1 MPRFAR
7 SLDGSGTTPPSLR
20 RPRTE
25 SAEASIALLQ
35 AYLRIENILA
45 GHGVHVRR
53 FFAANGQA
61 LYGAEYDSE
70 YDTATNRTVLVWRRQ
85 APVGQATEVLRPGD
99 PGYLTA
105 GERGYLASMRRL
117 LRMIRRSPR
126 LERVLVMDDDVR
138 FHCQL
143 SSKLAAL
150 LEEPRCDGSGVLLLG
165 VRATPAVPH
174 ATISRTPTARPLPRR
189 TPAITSPAPTVAHC
203 SSRLQAAIFSQGSL
217 RPRGRR
223 GSCRALELD
232 SGGRAAAQSGGTAT
246 PPPLEQPNPTTKPNP
261 TNQPNPAT
269 TQPNKSTILKLGPP
283 TGTSLDSAMP
293 QAGAWT
299 GACPGN

>member
-1 MPRFAR
+1 MRTSSR
-7 SLDGSGTTPPSLR
+7 GTECTC
-20 RPRTE
+20 
-25 SAEASIALLQ
+25 A
-35 AYLRIENILA
+35 
-45 GHGVHVRR
+45 R

-174 ATISRTPTARPLPRR
+174 ATISRTPTARPLPLGASLAVGGHQRTAHGHFQGRESRNGMQQRQDGQRR
-189 TPAITSPAPTVAHC
+189 
-203 SSRLQAAIFSQGSL
+203 
-217 RPRGRR
+217 
-223 GSCRALELD
+223 E
-232 SGGRAAAQSGGTAT
+232 RAALRGHPAQAERGECRIS
-246 PPPLEQPNPTTKPNP
+246 
-261 TNQPNPAT
+261 
-269 TQPNKSTILKLGPP
+269 
-283 TGTSLDSAMP
+283 
-293 QAGAWT
+293 
-299 GACPGN
+299 